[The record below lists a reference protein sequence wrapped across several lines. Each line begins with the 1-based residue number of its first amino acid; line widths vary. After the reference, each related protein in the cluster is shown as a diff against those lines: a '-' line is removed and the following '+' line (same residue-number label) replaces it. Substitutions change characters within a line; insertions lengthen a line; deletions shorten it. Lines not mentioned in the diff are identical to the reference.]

1 MKNLF
6 SLLLVSCGLFLAW
19 FWLGQPNAIL
29 EVNKPGKMQSIS
41 YAPFDKHQ
49 SPLNGDFV
57 LTPGRIQTDLA
68 LLAQDFETIRTYS
81 VTGLE
86 EVPQVAR
93 QNGLKLYL
101 GAWVSRDPIGTQ
113 KELDALVSLA
123 RANPDVV
130 KGLIIGNETL
140 LRGEVTADQLIG
152 YIRQVKQQLPD
163 LPITYADVWE
173 YWLKNPQLVKE
184 VDFVTIHIL
193 PYWED
198 DPINVHHAIEHL
210 ANVRQEVEQL
220 LSTAG
225 AKPLLIGETGWPSQG
240 RWREE
245 AIPSRTHQAQ
255 FMREFIN
262 LATEKNW
269 DYNLIEA
276 FDQPWKRANEGTVGG
291 YWGLWDADRN
301 NKDIL
306 HGAVSDYPH
315 WLTLAGLSMALFT
328 VVLLASA
335 GALNRAKLCTAKHVG
350 MTVLMGLATFLWVYQ
365 AHVYWLA
372 QRNAVEW
379 LGAAFVL
386 LVAAMLAWQAVQK
399 LIHQTASQ
407 PLDLTHFLVS
417 LRPQL
422 SWSFLNSPGLVT
434 ILALLILLT
443 SVLGFVFD
451 GRYGNF
457 NNASVALLVGGLA
470 ILYWPQRTHAAL
482 QHARLGL
489 EASLGLLI
497 IVALSIVI
505 SIETLTNWQANQW
518 LAWMALLAWLFLPAL
533 RTASFKTLFTPW
545 LVMALVLALWWL
557 VRVYLL
563 QNQALTLSCQTGAE
577 GFLCDLS
584 SQLGLAIHFR
594 VLGWVALGFAL
605 LALLPRSH
613 ASTKPALFALGVS
626 LGALALYNA
635 QLGSIALVLALMA
648 WYRVTALQAHSHKK
662 SLTV

>member
-1 MKNLF
+1 
-6 SLLLVSCGLFLAW
+6 
-19 FWLGQPNAIL
+19 
-29 EVNKPGKMQSIS
+29 MQSIS

-86 EVPQVAR
+86 EIPQVAR
-93 QNGLKLYL
+93 QNGLKVYL
-101 GAWVSRDPIGTQ
+101 GAWVSRDPISTQ

-123 RANPDVV
+123 RANPDIV
-130 KGLIIGNETL
+130 KGLVIGNETL

-152 YIRQVKQQLPD
+152 YIPQVKQQLPD

-173 YWLKNPQLVKE
+173 YWIKNPQLVNE

-198 DPINVHHAIEHL
+198 EPINVHQAIEHL
-210 ANVRQEVEQL
+210 ANVRQEVEHL
-220 LSTAG
+220 LG
-225 AKPLLIGETGWPSQG
+225 QIGQKPLLIGETGWPSQG

-245 AIPSRTHQAQ
+245 AVPSRTNQAQ

-306 HGAVSDYPH
+306 HGPVSNHPH
-315 WLTLAGLSMALFT
+315 WLNYAGLSIALFT
-328 VVLLASA
+328 LLLLANA
-335 GALNRAKLCTAKHVG
+335 GSLKRAKLCAAKHVG
-350 MTVLMGLATFLWVYQ
+350 MAALMGLVAFLWIYQ
-365 AHVYWLA
+365 AQVYWLA

-379 LGAAFVL
+379 LGAVFVL
-386 LVAAMLAWQAVQK
+386 LVAGVLVWQALQK
-399 LIHQTASQ
+399 LIAQTATQ
-407 PLDLTHFLVS
+407 PLDLTGFLVNVQRSWAS
-417 LRPQL
+417 LL
-422 SWSFLNSPGLVT
+422 SPGLVT

-457 NNASVALLVGGLA
+457 NNASVALLVGSLA
-470 ILYWPQRTHAAL
+470 ILYWPKATHKPL
-482 QHARLGL
+482 QYAHLGL
-489 EASLGLLI
+489 EASLGLLLVI
-497 IVALSIVI
+497 SLGMVI

-518 LAWMALLAWLFLPAL
+518 LVWMALLAWLFLPAL
-533 RTASFKTLFTPW
+533 RTANLKTLLVPW
-545 LVMALVLALWWL
+545 LIMALVLSAWWL

-577 GFLCDLS
+577 GLLCDLS

-594 VLGWVALGFAL
+594 VLGWIALGFAL
-605 LALLPRSH
+605 LALLPMWR
-613 ASTKPALFALGVS
+613 ASAKPALIALAIS
-626 LGALALYNA
+626 LGALALYNS
-635 QLGSIALVLALMA
+635 QLGSIGFVIALLA
-648 WYRVTALQAHSHKK
+648 WYRVKAQQ
-662 SLTV
+662 TVANNL